1 MAPFDQN
8 LLTAIVLLTTPILI
22 AAVGEGISERAG
34 VLNIGL
40 EGMVLAGAFFA
51 FWMAEAVHSFWPGVL
66 MGALAGAGLA
76 VIMAVLSINAR
87 ANQVVVGV
95 GIWILGQG
103 LTSFLFRQEF
113 GQQQQIVL
121 PLPRNLAI
129 PGLSAIP
136 GVGKALFDQIP
147 LVYFAY
153 LLVPVMW
160 FVLYRTT
167 WGLRIRSAGDLP
179 DAAAVAGWNVRWIRW
194 AATLVAGLL
203 AGVSGAFLSISQ
215 VGTFLPGMSNGR
227 GFLAI
232 AAVIFGAWRPLG
244 ILVACLV
251 FGFGDALQLR
261 LQGLPAVP
269 WAVWFVLALVIA
281 AFALYGFRADTAPR
295 AGVHCASHAR

>member
-1 MAPFDQN
+1 
-8 LLTAIVLLTTPILI
+8 
-22 AAVGEGISERAG
+22 
-34 VLNIGL
+34 
-40 EGMVLAGAFFA
+40 
-51 FWMAEAVHSFWPGVL
+51 
-66 MGALAGAGLA
+66 MGAVAGAGLA

-103 LTSFLFRQEF
+103 LNQ
-113 GQQQQIVL
+113 L
-121 PLPRNLAI
+121 PLP
-129 PGLSAIP
+129 PGVRPAAADRSPSAAEP
-136 GVGKALFDQIP
+136 GYPWALVRTGVGKALFDQIP
-147 LVYFAY
+147 LVYLAY
-153 LLVPVMW
+153 ILVPVMW

-179 DAAAVAGWNVRWIRW
+179 DAAAVAGWSVRRIRW
-194 AATLVAGLL
+194 VATLVAGLL

-232 AAVIFGAWRPLG
+232 AAVIFGGWRPLG
-244 ILVACLV
+244 IMVACLV

-281 AFALYGFRADTAPR
+281 VFGLYGFRADTAPK
-295 AGVHCASHAR
+295 AGCTGSVTKWWPTAPSHCSLRWQ